1 MVIYC
6 YYEMLKFRIL
16 KGEYMTDS
24 VNILGVPFSKL
35 TLNETVQRLAE
46 HIQQE
51 QPKLFHLITA
61 NPEITIAHQTDK
73 LLQTIVNEADLITPD
88 GIGIV
93 IASKRNGDP
102 ISERVTGYD
111 LLLRLLEAGND
122 QGWSYYFLGTDE
134 ETNFRAVEEI
144 RGRYPNVVVSGRHN
158 GFFSEGKEAHIL
170 QEIQQSKPDVLIIAM
185 GAPYTDKW
193 IYKNKNEL
201 DGVKVVFGVGGSLDV
216 IAGKVKPTPPIW
228 RKLHLEWLH
237 RLLTVPVAKGQKSR
251 WRRQSALPKFFYR
264 AIMKKQ

>member
-1 MVIYC
+1 
-6 YYEMLKFRIL
+6 
-16 KGEYMTDS
+16 MTGS
-24 VNILGVPFSKL
+24 INILGVPFSKL
-35 TLNETVQRLAE
+35 TLNETVHLLGE
-46 HIQQE
+46 HIQKE
-51 QPKLFHLITA
+51 QSKLFHLITA

-73 LLQTIVNEADLITPD
+73 LLQSIVKEADLITPD

-93 IASKRNGDP
+93 IASKRKGNP

-111 LLLRLLEAGND
+111 LLLRLLERGNEH
-122 QGWSYYFLGTDE
+122 GWSFYFLGTDE
-134 ETNFRAVEEI
+134 ETSLKAVTEI
-144 RGRYPNVVVSGRHN
+144 RSRYPNVVVAGRHN
-158 GFFSEGKEAHIL
+158 GFFSEDKEKHIL
-170 QEIQQSKPDVLIIAM
+170 NEIHQSKPNVLIIAM

-193 IYKNKNEL
+193 IYKNKHKI

-228 RKLHLEWLH
+228 KTLNLEWLH

-264 AIMKKQ
+264 AIIKR